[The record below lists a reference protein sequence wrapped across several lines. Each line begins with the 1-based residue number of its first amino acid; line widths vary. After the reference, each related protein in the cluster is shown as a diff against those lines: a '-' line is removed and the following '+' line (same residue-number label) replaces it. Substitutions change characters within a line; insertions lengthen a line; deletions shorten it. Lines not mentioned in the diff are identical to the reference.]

1 MTCPFCEIVKG
12 KEASH
17 VVYESEHAIAFLD
30 IQPLVSSR
38 AHVLLCPKSHY
49 ETLDKMT
56 QDKQASAD
64 IGIALPILAKACM
77 EATNSTAFN
86 IVQNNGEAAG
96 QVVHHVHFHIV
107 MRDGD
112 EHPDV
117 KRVVDQL
124 KKEHNL
130 ADRARYTMQV
140 FGRGQR
146 EDLVGDEMAKRIR
159 SKL

>member
-17 VVYESEHAIAFLD
+17 VVYESEHTIAFLD

-38 AHVLLCPKSHY
+38 AHILLCPKSHY
-49 ETLDKMT
+49 ETLDKLAAN
-56 QDKQASAD
+56 KEASAE
-64 IGIALPILAKACM
+64 IGIALPILAKACI

-86 IVQNNGEAAG
+86 VVQNNGEAAG

-112 EHPDV
+112 EHPAV
-117 KRVVDQL
+117 KRTVDQL
-124 KKEHNL
+124 KKQFGIM
-130 ADRARYTMQV
+130 DRARYTMQV

-146 EDLVGDEMAKRIR
+146 EDLVGDEMAKLIR